1 MAARVLVTGGAGF
14 IGSNLVLRLLERGH
28 RVRVLDNFATGSR
41 ANLAGVEPD
50 VEILEGDLR
59 SLDQVQAAVRGVEVV
74 FHVGALPSVP
84 RSVRNPLTTNS
95 VNLDGTLNVLLAA
108 RDGGVGRVVFASSS
122 SVYGNHGPL
131 PRVESLRPDP
141 ISPYAVSKLA
151 AESYCVSFARAYALE
166 TVCLRYFNVY
176 GPNQSA
182 ESEYAA
188 VVPRFI
194 AAASEGR
201 PVTIFGD
208 GSQTRD
214 FTYVADVVDA
224 TILAAEHRGETPIV
238 LNAAAGRSISVA
250 ALADAVGVALGV
262 TVEREHLPARTD
274 EVRHSHADVSLAERL
289 LGFSPRVSIER
300 GLELAV
306 EALAARGALAARV
319 G

>member
-188 VVPRFI
+188 VVPRFM

>member
-1 MAARVLVTGGAGF
+1 
-14 IGSNLVLRLLERGH
+14 
-28 RVRVLDNFATGSR
+28 
-41 ANLAGVEPD
+41 
-50 VEILEGDLR
+50 
-59 SLDQVQAAVRGVEVV
+59 
-74 FHVGALPSVP
+74 
-84 RSVRNPLTTNS
+84 
-95 VNLDGTLNVLLAA
+95 
-108 RDGGVGRVVFASSS
+108 
-122 SVYGNHGPL
+122 
-131 PRVESLRPDP
+131 
-141 ISPYAVSKLA
+141 
-151 AESYCVSFARAYALE
+151 VSFTRAYALE